1 MEFVILTGLSG
12 AGKTRAMHA
21 MEDIG
26 FFCVDNLPPALIPV
40 FYDLCLKTEGTQ
52 NRAAVV
58 TDTRGGELF
67 KSFFTALES
76 LKRDKKPYKILF
88 LDSSDSVLVNR
99 FQETRR
105 KHPLSDE
112 MGGALE
118 QAVKLER
125 EMLKPV
131 KECSDYVID
140 TSGVSPAQL
149 KARITEMG
157 AELYEQFHGKNPLFL
172 GGLKGSFVFM
182 ADLVRACQVKSDV
195 EFIAVSS
202 YQNATVSSGRVQIT
216 HDLQQDIT
224 GRHLIIVEDILDSG
238 NTLAFLKDYFMTKGA
253 ASITIVTLLDKPSRR
268 TKAIT
273 ADLAGF
279 VVPDEFVVGYGLD
292 YCQQY
297 RNVPYIGVLK
307 PEVYSGE

>member
-1 MEFVILTGLSG
+1 MKSELERDIL
-12 AGKTRAMHA
+12 K
-21 MEDIG
+21 
-26 FFCVDNLPPALIPV
+26 
-40 FYDLCLKTEGTQ
+40 
-52 NRAAVV
+52 
-58 TDTRGGELF
+58 
-67 KSFFTALES
+67 
-76 LKRDKKPYKILF
+76 
-88 LDSSDSVLVNR
+88 VLVT
-99 FQETRR
+99 E
-105 KHPLSDE
+105 KE
-112 MGGALE
+112 
-118 QAVKLER
+118 
-125 EMLKPV
+125 LKV
-131 KECSDYVID
+131 RV
-140 TSGVSPAQL
+140 A
-149 KARITEMG
+149 AMG
-157 AELYEQFHGKNPLFL
+157 AELYDRFEGKNPLFL
-172 GGLKGSFVFM
+172 GVLKGSFVFM

-238 NTLAFLKDYFMTKGA
+238 NTLAFLRDYFMTKGA

-307 PEVYSGE
+307 PEVYSGK

>member
-1 MEFVILTGLSG
+1 MTSEMEKDILKVLVTEEQI
-12 AGKTRAMHA
+12 KTRI
-21 MEDIG
+21 D
-26 FFCVDNLPPALIPV
+26 
-40 FYDLCLKTEGTQ
+40 
-52 NRAAVV
+52 
-58 TDTRGGELF
+58 EL
-67 KSFFTALES
+67 
-76 LKRDKKPYKILF
+76 
-88 LDSSDSVLVNR
+88 
-99 FQETRR
+99 
-105 KHPLSDE
+105 
-112 MGGALE
+112 G
-118 QAVKLER
+118 QA
-125 EMLKPV
+125 
-131 KECSDYVID
+131 
-140 TSGVSPAQL
+140 
-149 KARITEMG
+149 
-157 AELYEQFHGKNPLFL
+157 LYEKFHDRNPLFL
-172 GGLKGSFVFM
+172 GVLKGSFVFM
-182 ADLVRACQVKSDV
+182 ADLVRACQIKSDI